1 MRKFFVTL
9 LLLLVL
15 TGVVGAL
22 WLLEGKKISTLVD
35 GYRIAETT
43 SEQVHSVRYEGTG
56 SGGVLSANDV
66 SLSLNEAV
74 APVSAPTVGSTKDGK
89 LGLASGGNVFPLG
102 QLTKESEESTDR
114 LSATPDSGDDG
125 RVVLGHSLLS
135 WPTPFGVNFM
145 TGYTPSWKRHT
156 YQKLTW
162 TKPNGMKLEMLWR
175 YEQFYDKVNGWAS
188 PTMTREGET
197 GLIKVDITP

>member
-1 MRKFFVTL
+1 MRKLLVTL
-9 LLLLVL
+9 ILLLVVAL
-15 TGVVGAL
+15 AAGAL
-22 WLLEGKKISTLVD
+22 WVFKGKEISTMVD

-43 SEQVHSVRYEGTG
+43 SEQVRSVRYEGTG
-56 SGGVLSANDV
+56 TGGVLYANDA
-66 SLSLNEAV
+66 SLSLNQAI
-74 APVSAPTVGSTKDGK
+74 PSVSAPTVGSTKDGK
-89 LGLASGGNVFPLG
+89 LGLASGGKVFPLG

-125 RVVLGHSLLS
+125 RVVLGHSLVS

-175 YEQFYDKVNGWAS
+175 YEQFYDKVNGWTS

-197 GLIKVDITP
+197 GIIKVDIKP